1 MRTYHYVDPNEY
13 VYLRSWSEAYGMF
26 HNIDGYN
33 NFSWRK
39 KTKDNKIY
47 YYQDESEIR
56 QLTDDDLKINMAIYQ
71 EYQNPTYTVIVQK
84 FDITGER
91 HTLIEIRKYFQKNIK
106 KGFTEYQEWHDLQF
120 WGDRTIEDAQN
131 ELDKVTIAIPKQKEQ
146 AEERAKQRVIQ
157 EQERHQHKLD
167 QEQRQREEQK
177 RIVEKERILQS
188 FGETP
193 VVREYLETLQNKIRQ
208 LEDRVV
214 HLDTYNKEIQENA
227 KELRSDKTEL
237 QKEKKENARLE
248 SKILSLE
255 RKMKLLL
262 NRGLYGRMTK
272 EHEANLSNLM
282 TQLKNIS
289 EMEDNKL
296 HANHP

>member
-1 MRTYHYVDPNEY
+1 MRKYHYVDPNEY

-26 HNIDGYN
+26 HNVDGYN

-47 YYQDESEIR
+47 YYQDESEIK

-84 FDITGER
+84 FDITGTS
-91 HTLIEIRKYFQKNIK
+91 HTLIEIRKYFQKSIK
-106 KGFTEYQEWHDLQF
+106 KGFTEYQEWRNFQF

-131 ELDKVTIAIPKQKEQ
+131 ELGLTTIAIPKQKEQ
-146 AEERAKQRVIQ
+146 AEERAKQRIIR
-157 EQERHQHKLD
+157 EQERVQLKLD
-167 QEQRQREEQK
+167 QEQRQREEHK
-177 RIVEKERILQS
+177 RIVENERILQS
-188 FGETP
+188 FGDTP
-193 VVREYLETLQNKIRQ
+193 VVREYLETLQTKIRQ

-214 HLDTYNKEIQENA
+214 HLDAYNEEIQENA
-227 KELRSDKTEL
+227 KKLRSDKAEV
-237 QKEKKENARLE
+237 QEENAKLE
-248 SKILSLE
+248 SNILSLE
-255 RKMKLLL
+255 RKLNLLL
-262 NRGLYGRMTK
+262 NRGLYGRMIK
-272 EHEANLSNLM
+272 EHEANLSDLM

>member
-1 MRTYHYVDPNEY
+1 MRKYHYVDPNEY

-84 FDITGER
+84 FDITGEL

-131 ELDKVTIAIPKQKEQ
+131 ELDSMTTAIPKQKEQ
-146 AEERAKQRVIQ
+146 AEERAKQIVIQ
-157 EQERHQHKLD
+157 EQERHQLKLE
-167 QEQRQREEQK
+167 QEQRQREAQK
-177 RIVEKERILQS
+177 RIVDKEQILQS
-188 FGETP
+188 FRDTP
-193 VVREYLETLQNKIRQ
+193 VVREYLETLQTKIRQ

-214 HLDTYNKEIQENA
+214 HLDAYNKEIQENA
-227 KELRSDKTEL
+227 NKLRSDKTEV
-237 QKEKKENARLE
+237 QEENARLE

-255 RKMKLLL
+255 RKLKLLL
-262 NRGLYGRMTK
+262 NRGFYERMIQK
-272 EHEANLSNLM
+272 HEANVSDLM
-282 TQLKNIS
+282 TQLKNMS